1 MKNRNPVHFP
11 ADCSDFRQAIRKK
24 ITGLLVFE
32 SVLLYHISGK
42 RSDGVV
48 LRRAF
53 ELKKHQMIAGWV
65 FSMTIKTDLG
75 YIEMIN
81 EVMAGIAGY
90 AASSC
95 FGVKGMTIRSMS
107 DGLAHLLGRENQ
119 SRGVKVTEA
128 PDGGVNIDLHIAV
141 EHGVNVATVCRSI
154 ISEVR
159 YHVERLTGVD
169 VKNVDIYVESIRAD

>member
-1 MKNRNPVHFP
+1 
-11 ADCSDFRQAIRKK
+11 
-24 ITGLLVFE
+24 
-32 SVLLYHISGK
+32 
-42 RSDGVV
+42 
-48 LRRAF
+48 
-53 ELKKHQMIAGWV
+53 
-65 FSMTIKTDLG
+65 MTIKTDLG
-75 YIEMIN
+75 YIEITS

-128 PDGGVNIDLHIAV
+128 PDGGVNI
-141 EHGVNVATVCRSI
+141 ATVCRSI

-169 VKNVDIYVESIRAD
+169 VKNVDIYVESIKAD

>member
-1 MKNRNPVHFP
+1 
-11 ADCSDFRQAIRKK
+11 
-24 ITGLLVFE
+24 
-32 SVLLYHISGK
+32 
-42 RSDGVV
+42 
-48 LRRAF
+48 
-53 ELKKHQMIAGWV
+53 
-65 FSMTIKTDLG
+65 MTIKTDLG
-75 YIEMIN
+75 YIEITS

-119 SRGVKVTEA
+119 SRGGKVTEA

-141 EHGVNVATVCRSI
+141 EHGVNIATVCRSI

-169 VKNVDIYVESIRAD
+169 VKNVDIYVESIKAD